1 MFGKEELLS
10 ASQVEKINSLVP
22 KQFKKDSWSKKD
34 FAESNGFGKHIGI
47 AQNIKDYRA
56 KKYSLLHSKNIDL
69 EYLNKK
75 GQEKIKQKILEL
87 KTSKII
93 IFNIEPFEAKPIG
106 MVDIGMVKRFN
117 TPSTGN
123 RFETGM
129 IGYAIEQA
137 SDEVWANNNAQENAL
152 NEVKTEFLKKTAS
165 LYPECNMIF
174 KFESDFREMG
184 STGNVFIYLKGTA
197 SIGNNKGLE
206 DVKNEETRLL
216 NEFELKKEELKKQ
229 IDILRK
235 ESQFITNNIDK
246 IPKSKSEIEKM
257 LG

>member
-1 MFGKEELLS
+1 MFGKEVLLS

-22 KQFKKDSWSKKD
+22 KKFKKESWSKKD
-34 FAESNGFGKHIGI
+34 FKDTNGIYQFIR
-47 AQNIKDYRA
+47 DYRRD
-56 KKYSLLHSKNIDL
+56 KYSFLATKNNEL
-69 EYLNKK
+69 EHLNKK
-75 GQEKIKQKILEL
+75 GQEDINQKILKL

-106 MVDIGMVKRFN
+106 MVDIGMVKKFS
-117 TPSTGN
+117 TTSTGN
-123 RFETGM
+123 RFENGM
-129 IGYAIEQA
+129 VGYAIEQA
-137 SDEVWANNNAQENAL
+137 FDDVWANNNAQENAL
-152 NEVKTEFLKKTAS
+152 NEVKTEFLKKAAS

-184 STGNVFIYLKGTA
+184 SSGNVFIYLKGTA

-229 IDILRK
+229 IDILRE
-235 ESQFITNNIDK
+235 ESQFITDNIDK

-257 LG
+257 LGK